1 MKKYTLQFA
10 DYLVPYE
17 VFIKNLPSQIIKYLK
32 AGSNDLKFIY
42 LSNKKR
48 WKH

>member
-1 MKKYTLQFA
+1 MKKYTLQLA

-32 AGSNDLKFIY
+32 AGSNDLKFIIC
-42 LSNKKR
+42 STKR
-48 WKH
+48 R